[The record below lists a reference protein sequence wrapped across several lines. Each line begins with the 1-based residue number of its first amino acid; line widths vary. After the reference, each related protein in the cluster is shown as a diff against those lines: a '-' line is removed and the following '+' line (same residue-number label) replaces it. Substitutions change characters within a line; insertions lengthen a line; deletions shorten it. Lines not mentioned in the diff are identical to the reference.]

1 MVPKRKV
8 CWVLLAIIATLTF
21 ISCISP
27 RNDDSRAILLPVLDD
42 PTVAF
47 TVWFQ
52 VGSQNDPPGKDGL
65 AALTGALISNGAT
78 ATNGYQEILEKL
90 YPLASEYSVHVDKEM
105 TTLNGH
111 SHIENLEKYFAL
123 LTDAYLRP
131 DFNQDDFNRLKS
143 DQLNYLEKT
152 LRYASDEELG
162 KEVLSTIIFT
172 GTPYRHP
179 VQGTVAGLKSITLD
193 DVKVFYKKF
202 YIRENARVA
211 LGGGYPSW
219 LVKRFEKTLE
229 SLPSGQVTG
238 TPVAEPPQIEGR
250 SVVLVQKDNSDAS
263 ISLGFPISV
272 RRGERAFYALWIA
285 NSWLGEHRNS
295 SGRLYN
301 VIRGKRG
308 MNYGNYSYIEA
319 FPQGGS
325 RFMPPV
331 NVARRQQIFQIWIR
345 TLPNSQAQFALRAA
359 VRQLVELI
367 EKGMNASE
375 FELTRSFLSKY
386 YLHFA
391 ETTQMRLGYAV
402 DDVFYGI
409 SGKGHLARFSEM
421 MASMSLDE
429 VNAALKKYLQHENMI
444 IVIITGEAESLAEAL
459 RKDLPSPM
467 KYGSSKAVDVLEED
481 KLIESYSLEFGAV
494 RIFPV
499 EETFGY

>member
-1 MVPKRKV
+1 MFPKKQPY
-8 CWVLLAIIATLTF
+8 WVVVAIILTLIF
-21 ISCISP
+21 VACVLP
-27 RNDDSRAILLPVLDD
+27 RSDDSRAILLPVLDD
-42 PTVAF
+42 PTVSF

-52 VGSQNDPPGKDGL
+52 VGSQNDPPGKEGL
-65 AALTGALISNGAT
+65 AALTGSLISSGAT
-78 ATNGYQEILEKL
+78 KVNDYKEIVEKL

-105 TTLNGH
+105 TTLNGR
-111 SHIENLEKYFAL
+111 SHIENLQEYFVL

-131 DFNQDDFNRLKS
+131 DFNEDDFNRLKN

-152 LRYASDEELG
+152 LRYASDEELC
-162 KEVLSTIIFT
+162 KEVLSEMIFT

-179 VQGTVAGLKSITLD
+179 VQGTVAGLKSITLN
-193 DVKVFYKKF
+193 DVRSFYERF
-202 YIRENARVA
+202 YIRGNSRVA
-211 LGGGYPSW
+211 LGGGYPGW
-219 LVKRFEKTLE
+219 LVERFEKTLE
-229 SLPSGQVTG
+229 NLPSGQVNEEST
-238 TPVAEPPQIEGR
+238 VEPPQAEGR

-272 RRGERAFYALWIA
+272 RRGERDFYALWIA

-301 VIRGKRG
+301 LIRGERG

-331 NVARRQQIFQIWIR
+331 NVARKQQMFQIWIR
-345 TLPNSQAQFALRAA
+345 TLPNAQAQFALRAA
-359 VRQLVELI
+359 IRQLVELI
-367 EKGMNASE
+367 EKGMNAAE
-375 FELTRSFLSKY
+375 FELTRAFLSKY

-409 SGKGHLARFSEM
+409 SGEGHLARFSEM
-421 MASMSLDE
+421 MDSISLDE
-429 VNAALKKYLQHENMI
+429 VNTALKKYFQHENMI
-444 IVIITGEAESLAEAL
+444 ITIITGEAGLLAEAL
-459 RKDLPSPM
+459 RKDRPSPV
-467 KYGSSKAVDVLEED
+467 KYGAPKPVDVLEED
-481 KLIESYSLEFGAV
+481 TLIATYPLKVRSV

-499 EETFGY
+499 EEIFEN

>member
-1 MVPKRKV
+1 MVPTKQV
-8 CWVLLAIIATLTF
+8 CWVALAIIVNLIF
-21 ISCISP
+21 ISCVFP
-27 RNDDSRAILLPVLDD
+27 RSDDSRAILLPVLDD
-42 PTVAF
+42 PTVSF

-52 VGSQNDPPGKDGL
+52 VGSQNDPPGKEGL
-65 AALTGALISNGAT
+65 AALTGALISSGAT
-78 ATNGYQEILEKL
+78 TTNGYKEILEKL

-105 TTLNGH
+105 TTLNGR
-111 SHIENLEKYFAL
+111 SHIANLEKYFVL

-131 DFNQDDFNRLKS
+131 DFNESDFKRLKS

-152 LRYASDEELG
+152 LRYASDEELC
-162 KEVLSTIIFT
+162 KEVLSEIIFT

-179 VQGTVAGLKSITLD
+179 VQGTVAGLQSITLE
-193 DVKVFYKKF
+193 DVKSFYESF

-211 LGGGYPSW
+211 MGGGYPSW

-229 SLPSGQVTG
+229 SLPSGQVIGELT
-238 TPVAEPPQIEGR
+238 VEPPQAEGR
-250 SVVLVQKDNSDAS
+250 SVVLVQKDDSDAS

-272 RRGERAFYALWIA
+272 RRGERDFYALWIA

-295 SGRLYN
+295 SGRLYD
-301 VIRGKRG
+301 VIRRERG

-325 RFMPPV
+325 RFVPPV

-409 SGKGHLARFSEM
+409 GGEGHLARFSEM
-421 MASMSLDE
+421 MASISLDE
-429 VNAALKKYLQHENMI
+429 VNAALKKYLQHENMMI
-444 IVIITGEAESLAEAL
+444 TIITGEAELLADAL
-459 RKDLPSPM
+459 RQDLPSPV
-467 KYGSSKAVDVLEED
+467 KYGSPKSVDVLEED
-481 KLIESYSLEFGAV
+481 ELIEIYPLEVRSIRISLIEE
-494 RIFPV
+494 IF
-499 EETFGY
+499 EN